1 MKIFFKNAS
10 KVSFISL
17 LATIIIFLAFVGFLN
32 FASSDVRIIHVLG
45 KVAIPVVLIF
55 LMLNPI
61 VGFIYSFFMKG
72 KRKIVMI
79 LLHLTCIVSIS
90 FLAFISMMF
99 RYFVPFAP

>member
-1 MKIFFKNAS
+1 MKVFFKNAS
-10 KVSFISL
+10 KVSFVSL
-17 LATIIIFLAFVGFLN
+17 LATVIIFSAFVGFLN
-32 FASSDVRIIHVLG
+32 FASADGSIIHMIA
-45 KVAIPVVLIF
+45 KAAIPVVLIF

-79 LLHLTCIVSIS
+79 LLHLTCIGSIS